1 MAYLAEEQLVNKLID
16 DREDDTCSCT
26 TKISIIFTPFP
37 GLSLDAELIEETW
50 GLH

>member
-26 TKISIIFTPFP
+26 TKSV
-37 GLSLDAELIEETW
+37 
-50 GLH
+50 